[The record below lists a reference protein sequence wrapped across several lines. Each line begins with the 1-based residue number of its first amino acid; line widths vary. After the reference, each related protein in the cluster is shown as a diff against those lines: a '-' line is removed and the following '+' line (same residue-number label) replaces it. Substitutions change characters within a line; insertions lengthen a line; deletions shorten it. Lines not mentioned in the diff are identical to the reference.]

1 MKYLQKNRQVCK
13 EKVLVGDYIW
23 YRYLFSLRNYTLV
36 SLCDN
41 FLGFLVLAVTP
52 AATIEA
58 EIIEGCVQGSK
69 ANRALD

>member
-1 MKYLQKNRQVCK
+1 MVNRFLHSTSK
-13 EKVLVGDYIW
+13 GIVGDSTR
-23 YRYLFSLRNYTLV
+23 YRYLFSLKDYTLV